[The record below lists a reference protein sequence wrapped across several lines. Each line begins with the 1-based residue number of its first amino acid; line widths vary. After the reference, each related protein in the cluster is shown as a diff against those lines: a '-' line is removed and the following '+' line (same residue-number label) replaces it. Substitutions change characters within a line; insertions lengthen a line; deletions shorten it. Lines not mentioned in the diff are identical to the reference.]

1 MKPRRELRMEVR
13 DDEFVLDE
21 LSKEEQLQNFYKE
34 ARREFRNIGLLLI
47 GYTIVMFGLAIGFDE
62 ENIGLSMIIT
72 MLAGVGMFFG
82 YRRKYRD
89 LQIENAE
96 WSMLDLLKWLV
107 ALLALNQV
115 VTVLVAILI
124 SLIDSSLLEVSAKMM
139 EEITLSNSI
148 FLLLYAIIL
157 GPIGEEII
165 FRGFILR
172 AFERFGKVFAVLG
185 SALLFG
191 FFHGNVLQIPSAF
204 AIGVVFGCATLRY
217 SLKFAI
223 VLHILNNLFAI
234 FMARESWNFLMLIGA
249 VMIVSMSISK
259 YSGVFKK
266 IYWENGGLD
275 RKMVRYFFTTIPI
288 LFFLMLYSWLSVAV
302 KWIGEK

>member
-1 MKPRRELRMEVR
+1 MEFR
-13 DDEFVLDE
+13 DDELVSNE
-21 LSKEEQLQNFYKE
+21 LNKEEQLQIFYKE
-34 ARREFRNIGLLLI
+34 ARREFRNVGLLLI
-47 GYTIVMFGLAIGFDE
+47 GYTIVMFGLAIGFGE
-62 ENIGLSMIIT
+62 GNIGLSMVIT
-72 MLAGVGMFFG
+72 MLVGMGMFFW

-107 ALLALNQV
+107 ALLAMNQV
-115 VTVLVAILI
+115 VTVIVAILI
-124 SLIDSSLLEVSAKMM
+124 SLIDPSLLEVSAKMM
-139 EEITLSNSI
+139 EEITLSNSM

-191 FFHGNVLQIPSAF
+191 FFHGNALQIPPAF
-204 AIGVVFGCATLRY
+204 VMGVIFGCATFRY

-234 FMARESWNFLMLIGA
+234 FMVRESWAEVNLLVFIGA

-259 YSGVFKK
+259 FSGVFKR

-275 RKMVRYFFTTIPI
+275 RKMVRYFFTAIPI
-288 LFFLMLYSWLSVAV
+288 LFFLMLYSWLSVAA

>member
-1 MKPRRELRMEVR
+1 MEFR
-13 DDEFVLDE
+13 DDELVSDE
-21 LSKEEQLQNFYKE
+21 LNKEEQLQIFYKE
-34 ARREFRNIGLLLI
+34 ARREFRNVGLLLI
-47 GYTIVMFGLAIGFDE
+47 GYTIVMFGLAIGFGE
-62 ENIGLSMIIT
+62 GNIGLSMVIT
-72 MLAGVGMFFG
+72 MLVGMGMFFW

-96 WSMLDLLKWLV
+96 WSMLDLFKWLV
-107 ALLALNQV
+107 ALLAMNQV
-115 VTVLVAILI
+115 VTVIVAILI
-124 SLIDSSLLEVSAKMM
+124 SLIDPSLLEVSAKMM
-139 EEITLSNSI
+139 EEITLSNSM

-191 FFHGNVLQIPSAF
+191 FFHGNALQIPPAF
-204 AIGVVFGCATLRY
+204 VMGVIFGCATFRY

-234 FMARESWNFLMLIGA
+234 FMVRESWAEVNLLVFIGA

-259 YSGVFKK
+259 FSGVFKR

-275 RKMVRYFFTTIPI
+275 RKMVRYFFTAIPI
-288 LFFLMLYSWLSVAV
+288 LFFLMLYSWLSVAA

>member
-1 MKPRRELRMEVR
+1 MEVR
-13 DDEFVLDE
+13 DDELVSDE
-21 LSKEEQLQNFYKE
+21 LNKEEQLQIFYKE
-34 ARREFRNIGLLLI
+34 ARREFRNVGLLLI
-47 GYTIVMFGLAIGFDE
+47 GYTIVIFGLAIGFGE
-62 ENIGLSMIIT
+62 GNIGLSMVIT
-72 MLAGVGMFFG
+72 MLVGMGMFFW

-96 WSMLDLLKWLV
+96 WSMLDLFKWLV
-107 ALLALNQV
+107 ALLAMNQV
-115 VTVLVAILI
+115 VTVIVAILI
-124 SLIDSSLLEVSAKMM
+124 SLIDPSLLEVSAKMM
-139 EEITLSNSI
+139 EEITLSNSM

-191 FFHGNVLQIPSAF
+191 FFHGNALQIPPAF
-204 AIGVVFGCATLRY
+204 VMGVIFGCATFRY

-234 FMARESWNFLMLIGA
+234 FMVRESWAEVNLLVFIGA
-249 VMIVSMSISK
+249 VMIVSMSISR

-275 RKMVRYFFTTIPI
+275 RKVVRYFFTAIPI
-288 LFFLMLYSWLSVAV
+288 LFFLMLYSWLSVAA

>member
-1 MKPRRELRMEVR
+1 MEFR
-13 DDEFVLDE
+13 DDELVSDE
-21 LSKEEQLQNFYKE
+21 LNKEEQLQIFYKE
-34 ARREFRNIGLLLI
+34 ARREFRNVGLLLI
-47 GYTIVMFGLAIGFDE
+47 GYTIVMFGLAIGFGE
-62 ENIGLSMIIT
+62 GNIGLSMVIT
-72 MLAGVGMFFG
+72 MLVGMGMFFW

-96 WSMLDLLKWLV
+96 WSMLDLFKWLV
-107 ALLALNQV
+107 ALLAMNQV
-115 VTVLVAILI
+115 VTVIVAILI
-124 SLIDSSLLEVSAKMM
+124 SLIDPSLLEVSAKMM
-139 EEITLSNSI
+139 EEITLSNSM

-191 FFHGNVLQIPSAF
+191 FFHGNALQIPPAF
-204 AIGVVFGCATLRY
+204 VMGVIFGCATFRY

-234 FMARESWNFLMLIGA
+234 FMVRESWAEVNLLVFIGA

-259 YSGVFKK
+259 FSGVFKK

-275 RKMVRYFFTTIPI
+275 RKVVRYFFTAIPI
-288 LFFLMLYSWLSVAV
+288 LFFLMLYSWLSVAA

>member
-1 MKPRRELRMEVR
+1 MEFR
-13 DDEFVLDE
+13 DDELVSDE
-21 LSKEEQLQNFYKE
+21 LNKEEQLQIFYKE
-34 ARREFRNIGLLLI
+34 ARREFRNVGLLLI
-47 GYTIVMFGLAIGFDE
+47 GYTIVMFGLAIGFGE
-62 ENIGLSMIIT
+62 GNIGLSMVIT
-72 MLAGVGMFFG
+72 MLVGMGMFFW

-107 ALLALNQV
+107 ALLAMNQV
-115 VTVLVAILI
+115 VTVIVAILI
-124 SLIDSSLLEVSAKMM
+124 SLIDPSLLEVSAKMM
-139 EEITLSNSI
+139 EEITLSNSM

-191 FFHGNVLQIPSAF
+191 FFHGNALQIPPAF
-204 AIGVVFGCATLRY
+204 VMGVIFGCATFRY

-234 FMARESWNFLMLIGA
+234 FMVRESWAEVNLLVFIGA

-259 YSGVFKK
+259 FSGVFKR

-275 RKMVRYFFTTIPI
+275 RKMVRYFFTAIPI
-288 LFFLMLYSWLSVAV
+288 LFFLMLYSWLSVAA

>member
-1 MKPRRELRMEVR
+1 MEFR
-13 DDEFVLDE
+13 DDELVSDE
-21 LSKEEQLQNFYKE
+21 LNKEEQLQIFYKE
-34 ARREFRNIGLLLI
+34 ARREFRNVGLLLI
-47 GYTIVMFGLAIGFDE
+47 GYTIVMFGLAIGFGE
-62 ENIGLSMIIT
+62 GNIGLSMVIT
-72 MLAGVGMFFG
+72 MLVGMGIFFW

-107 ALLALNQV
+107 ALLAMNQV
-115 VTVLVAILI
+115 VTAIVAILI
-124 SLIDSSLLEVSAKMM
+124 SLIDPSLLEVSAKMM
-139 EEITLSNSI
+139 EEITLSNSM

-191 FFHGNVLQIPSAF
+191 FFHGNALQIPPAF
-204 AIGVVFGCATLRY
+204 VMGVIFGCATFRY

-234 FMARESWNFLMLIGA
+234 FMVRESWAEVNLLVFIGA
-249 VMIVSMSISK
+249 VLIVSMSISK
-259 YSGVFKK
+259 YSGVFKR

-275 RKMVRYFFTTIPI
+275 RKMVRYFFTAIPI
-288 LFFLMLYSWLSVAV
+288 LFFLMLYSWLSVAA